1 MTYRALVAICVFLL
15 TIASAQETA
24 SNSNSQIDDATTQP
38 NNSTLQTNNS
48 TDAEAE
54 EEDKYADYSF
64 DCLEDA
70 DGKSILGNT

>member
-15 TIASAQETA
+15 IIASAQETA
-24 SNSNSQIDDATTQP
+24 SNSNSQMDDATTQP
-38 NNSTLQTNNS
+38 NNSTSQTNNS
-48 TDAEAE
+48 TDAEA